1 MRIKPCFFLII
12 VMAFACCTTR
22 PAPVDGASTAT
33 PDPPDERKRDGG
45 ETRRAVEPALTAV
58 VNEEYQPV
66 LLDMLDRA
74 AETIL
79 VVHFECN
86 KDSTIDQFVD
96 RLIAAADRGVK
107 VQVLLEA
114 DVEDNA
120 ARVEEL
126 EDAGVAAKLD
136 SGERYTHAKL
146 VIVDG
151 VEVLFG
157 STNFSFMSVK
167 YNNETNLHIV
177 SVEVGSYFTDYANAL
192 WFDPVA
198 TPVLSPVSV
207 PSIQLVS
214 TLHDGDYFH
223 TAHTLIENAKERV
236 HLLVYAI
243 HMNNRYPDGDVHKLV
258 AALIAA
264 HKRGVEVKVILE
276 VSDYN
281 ETLNGMNQATA
292 DFLGK
297 NCVQVRFEPLDQ
309 ISHAK
314 LLLVDDTAV
323 VGSNNWGHGGLHLYH
338 EVGGVTT
345 NEDAVNKF
353 TEYFFSIWK
362 ESSRAARGC
371 GR

>member
-1 MRIKPCFFLII
+1 MRLKPGLLL
-12 VMAFACCTTR
+12 VLVVAFSCCTTR
-22 PAPVDGASTAT
+22 PAPVDGISMAT
-33 PDPPDERKRDGG
+33 PDPPVGG
-45 ETRRAVEPALTAV
+45 DSGATEVRRGVEPALTVV
-58 VNEEYQPV
+58 VNQEYDPV
-66 LLDMLDRA
+66 LVDMLDRA
-74 AETIL
+74 TESIY
-79 VVHFECN
+79 VVHFECHN
-86 KDSTIDQFVD
+86 DTTIDVYVD

-107 VQVLLEA
+107 VQVLLEG
-114 DVEDNA
+114 DVDFNA
-120 ARVEEL
+120 ARVDEL
-126 EDAGVAAKLD
+126 EQYGVAAKLD
-136 SGERYTHAKL
+136 SEERYTHAKL
-146 VIVDG
+146 VVVDG

-157 STNFSFMSVK
+157 STNFSYMSVK

-177 SVEVGSYFTDYANAL
+177 SEEVGSYYQDYANAL

-214 TLHDGDYFH
+214 TLHDGDYFN
-223 TAHTLIENAKERV
+223 TAFPLIEGATERV

-243 HMNNRYPDGDVHKLV
+243 HMNPSYPDGDVHKLV
-258 AALIAA
+258 NALVAA
-264 HKRGVEVKVILE
+264 HQRGVEVKVILE

-292 DFLGK
+292 DFLGE

-314 LLLVDDTAV
+314 LLLVDETAV

-345 NEDAVNKF
+345 NEDAVNKL
-353 TEYFFSIWK
+353 TEYFFSIWT
-362 ESSRAARGC
+362 ESSRAADGC

>member
-1 MRIKPCFFLII
+1 M
-12 VMAFACCTTR
+12 T
-22 PAPVDGASTAT
+22 STPHGWT
-33 PDPPDERKRDGG
+33 
-45 ETRRAVEPALTAV
+45 
-58 VNEEYQPV
+58 NW
-66 LLDMLDRA
+66 
-74 AETIL
+74 
-79 VVHFECN
+79 
-86 KDSTIDQFVD
+86 S
-96 RLIAAADRGVK
+96 
-107 VQVLLEA
+107 
-114 DVEDNA
+114 
-120 ARVEEL
+120 
-126 EDAGVAAKLD
+126 AAKLD
-136 SGERYTHAKL
+136 SEERYTHAKL
-146 VIVDG
+146 VVVDG

-157 STNFSFMSVK
+157 STNFSYMSVK

-177 SVEVGSYFTDYANAL
+177 SEEVGSYYQDYANAL

-214 TLHDGDYFH
+214 TLHDGDYFN
-223 TAHTLIENAKERV
+223 TAFPLIEGATERV

-243 HMNNRYPDGDVHKLV
+243 HMNPSYPDGDVHKLV
-258 AALIAA
+258 NALVAA
-264 HKRGVEVKVILE
+264 HQRGVEVKVILE

-292 DFLGK
+292 DFLGE

-314 LLLVDDTAV
+314 LLLVDETAV

-345 NEDAVNKF
+345 NEDAVNKL
-353 TEYFFSIWK
+353 TEYFFSIWT
-362 ESSRAARGC
+362 ESSRAADGC